1 MAPRSIWKELAWIG
15 SRLRVKAD
23 YVKRAF
29 ADPSR
34 DQPANTRHFMARTNI
49 LGPLKAML
57 PNSWTSSGTLIP
69 VVRLIGTI
77 GMATPLRPGLSISV
91 VSGVLERAFSFKDSP
106 AVAVIV
112 NSPGGSPVQSRFI
125 YQRIRALAQ
134 EEAKKVFVF
143 AEDVAASGGYILA
156 LAGDEIYADASSIIG
171 SIGVISAGFGL
182 HEAISRLGVERRVYT
197 AGEKKM
203 TLDPFQPEDPDD
215 VERLKRIQKI
225 VHQDFIDLVRERRGS
240 KIEAAGDQLFTGEF
254 WTGRQALDLGL
265 IDGLGEVRARM
276 RALYGED
283 VRLRLI
289 SPERG
294 LFLRRTKGVGVRGAG
309 EGIAGGLS
317 QGWADELV
325 SAAEERALWARFG
338 L

>member
-1 MAPRSIWKELAWIG
+1 
-15 SRLRVKAD
+15 
-23 YVKRAF
+23 
-29 ADPSR
+29 
-34 DQPANTRHFMARTNI
+34 MARINI
-49 LGPLKAML
+49 LGPLKAVL
-57 PNSWTSSGTLIP
+57 PKAWTAEGTLIP
-69 VVRLIGTI
+69 VIRLSGTI
-77 GMATPLRPGLSISV
+77 GMATPLRQGLTIATL
-91 VSGVLERAFSFKDSP
+91 SGVIERAFSIKDSP
-106 AVAVIV
+106 AVAVLV

-125 YQRIRALAQ
+125 YQRIRAKAH

-156 LAGDEIYADASSIIG
+156 LAGDEIYADASSILG

-182 HEAISRLGVERRVYT
+182 HEAIERIGVERRVYT

-203 TLDPFQPEDPDD
+203 TLDPFQPEEPDD

-225 VHQDFIDLVRERRGS
+225 VHEDFINLVRERRGS

-265 IDGLGEVRARM
+265 IDGLGDVRSRM

-294 LFLRRTKGVGVRGAG
+294 LFFRRQRGVGV
-309 EGIAGGLS
+309 AGGASLEPAAS
-317 QGWADELV
+317 LTRGWADELV
-325 SAAEERALWARFG
+325 SAIEERALWARFG

>member
-1 MAPRSIWKELAWIG
+1 
-15 SRLRVKAD
+15 
-23 YVKRAF
+23 
-29 ADPSR
+29 
-34 DQPANTRHFMARTNI
+34 MARINI
-49 LGPLKAML
+49 LGPLKAVL
-57 PNSWTSSGTLIP
+57 PKAWTAEGTLIP
-69 VVRLIGTI
+69 VIRLSGTI
-77 GMATPLRPGLSISV
+77 GMATPLRQGLTIGTL
-91 VSGVLERAFSFKDSP
+91 SGVIERAFSFKDSP
-106 AVAVIV
+106 AVAILV

-125 YQRIRALAQ
+125 YQRIRAKAQ

-156 LAGDEIYADASSIIG
+156 LAGDEIYADASSILG

-182 HEAISRLGVERRVYT
+182 HEAIGRVGVERRVYT

-265 IDGLGEVRARM
+265 VDGLGDVRSRM

-294 LFLRRTKGVGVRGAG
+294 LFLRRQRGVGVA
-309 EGIAGGLS
+309 EGGSLEPAAAITR
-317 QGWADELV
+317 GWADELV
-325 SAAEERALWARFG
+325 SAIEERALWARFG

>member
-1 MAPRSIWKELAWIG
+1 
-15 SRLRVKAD
+15 
-23 YVKRAF
+23 
-29 ADPSR
+29 
-34 DQPANTRHFMARTNI
+34 MARINI
-49 LGPLKAML
+49 LGPLKAVL
-57 PNSWTSSGTLIP
+57 PDAWTSAGTLIP
-69 VVRLIGTI
+69 VIRLSGTI
-77 GMATPLRPGLSISV
+77 GMGTPLRPGLSLSV
-91 VSGVLERAFSFKDSP
+91 VSGVIERAFSIKGSP
-106 AVAVIV
+106 AVAVVV

-134 EEAKKVFVF
+134 EEAKKVYVF

-156 LAGDEIYADASSIIG
+156 LAGDEVYADASSIVG

-182 HEAISRLGVERRVYT
+182 HDAIGRLGVERRVYT

-203 TLDPFQPEDPDD
+203 TLDPFQPENPDD
-215 VERLKRIQKI
+215 VERLKNIQKI
-225 VHQDFIDLVRERRGS
+225 VHQDFIDLVKQRRGQ

-254 WTGRQALDLGL
+254 WTGRQAHELGL
-265 IDGLGEVRARM
+265 IDGLSDVRSRM
-276 RALYGED
+276 REVYGED

-294 LFLRRTKGVGVRGAG
+294 LFFRRPRGVGVDRAQAG
-309 EGIAGGLS
+309 LSGGLA

>member
-1 MAPRSIWKELAWIG
+1 
-15 SRLRVKAD
+15 
-23 YVKRAF
+23 
-29 ADPSR
+29 
-34 DQPANTRHFMARTNI
+34 MARMKF
-49 LGPLKAML
+49 LGPLKAVL
-57 PNSWTSSGTLIP
+57 PKSWTSPGTLIP
-69 VVRLIGTI
+69 VIRLSGTI
-77 GMATPLRPGLSISV
+77 GMATPLRQGLSLAVTAGII
-91 VSGVLERAFSFKDSP
+91 ERAFSFRDSP
-106 AVAVIV
+106 AVAVLV
-112 NSPGGSPVQSRFI
+112 NSPGGSPVQSRLI

-143 AEDVAASGGYILA
+143 TEDVAASGGYILA
-156 LAGDEIYADASSIIG
+156 LAGDEIYADASSILG

-182 HEAISRLGVERRVYT
+182 QDAIQRIGVERRVYT

-225 VHQDFIDLVRERRGS
+225 VHEDFIDLVRQRRGS
-240 KIEAAGDQLFTGEF
+240 KIDQAGDQLFTGEF

-265 IDGLGEVRARM
+265 IDGLSDVRSRM
-276 RALYGED
+276 RELYGED

-289 SPERG
+289 SPERSM
-294 LFLRRTKGVGVRGAG
+294 LFRRARGVGVGRGAPDLS
-309 EGIAGGLS
+309 AGLT

-325 SAAEERALWARFG
+325 SAVEERALWARYG

>member
-1 MAPRSIWKELAWIG
+1 
-15 SRLRVKAD
+15 
-23 YVKRAF
+23 
-29 ADPSR
+29 
-34 DQPANTRHFMARTNI
+34 MARTNI
-49 LGPLKAML
+49 LSPLKGML
-57 PNSWTSSGTLIP
+57 PASWTRSGTLIP
-69 VVRLIGTI
+69 VVRLSGTI

-91 VSGVLERAFSFKDSP
+91 VSGVLERAFSLKDSP

-143 AEDVAASGGYILA
+143 VEDVAASGGYILA
-156 LAGDEIYADASSIIG
+156 LAGDEIYADASSILG
-171 SIGVISAGFGL
+171 SIGVVSAGFGL
-182 HEAISRLGVERRVYT
+182 HEAIGRIGVERRVYT

-203 TLDPFQPEDPDD
+203 TLDPFQPEEPDD

-240 KIEAAGDQLFTGEF
+240 KIEAAGEQLFTGEF
-254 WTGRQALDLGL
+254 WAGRQALDLGL

-294 LFLRRTKGVGVRGAG
+294 LFLRRPKGVGVRGT
-309 EGIAGGLS
+309 GIDLPRGFTH
-317 QGWADELV
+317 GWADELV
-325 SAAEERALWARFG
+325 SAVEERAFWSRFG

>member
-1 MAPRSIWKELAWIG
+1 
-15 SRLRVKAD
+15 
-23 YVKRAF
+23 
-29 ADPSR
+29 
-34 DQPANTRHFMARTNI
+34 MARTNI

-57 PNSWTSSGTLIP
+57 PASWTSSGTLIP
-69 VVRLIGTI
+69 VVRLSGTI

-106 AVAVIV
+106 AVAIVV

-240 KIEAAGDQLFTGEF
+240 KIEAAGEQLFTGEF

-276 RALYGED
+276 RSLYGED

-294 LFLRRTKGVGVRGAG
+294 LFLRRAKGVGVGSVGADL
-309 EGIAGGLS
+309 AGGLA